1 MITTSE
7 ADPLEAVCSVHLSFS
22 LQINSANNWS
32 MFIIPAGLEA
42 GESVHSQA
50 IVLPSDEGGNLFAC
64 RREAPGVRDIVT
76 NKSMLE
82 NGGP

>member
-1 MITTSE
+1 
-7 ADPLEAVCSVHLSFS
+7 
-22 LQINSANNWS
+22 